1 MLRGGSGGRVMPLH
15 LNIRPGERLFINGAI
30 IQNVKSRTADFTIEN
45 AARVLRESECIA
57 ASEADTLAGRVTLA
71 LQNLH
76 LSADRHAQLT
86 ELTALFHVMAEQMP
100 QGLPIMKRIRSALA
114 SGNTYGALKMGRD
127 LFEIENCIVQRANW
141 GDPHQGA

>member
-1 MLRGGSGGRVMPLH
+1 MPLH

-57 ASEADTLAGRVTLA
+57 ADDANTLAGRVTLA

-76 LSADRHAQLT
+76 LSADRQAQLT
-86 ELTALFHVMAEQMP
+86 ELTSLFHVMGEQMP
-100 QGLPIMKRIRSALA
+100 EGLPVMRRIRAALA

-127 LFEIENCIVQRANW
+127 LFEIENRTVQRSTRSDSHRDA
-141 GDPHQGA
+141 